1 VDTSKAQQRSTY
13 TYGFGWELDS
23 IAGHKQIHHGGSLPG
38 FRSQFARFVDDRVSV
53 IVLTNGDDADAA
65 FFAVGVANFYIQGL
79 LPVRVAAK
87 IDPKVLDTYVGRY
100 QGTSV
105 ISISREG
112 GKLVFQT
119 EANPEKVELFPL
131 SENSFFIED
140 QLLVTYVF
148 KKDEA
153 GQLNLVLMRD
163 GKEARRI
170 KKIN

>member
-1 VDTSKAQQRSTY
+1 M
-13 TYGFGWELDS
+13 
-23 IAGHKQIHHGGSLPG
+23 
-38 FRSQFARFVDDRVSV
+38 
-53 IVLTNGDDADAA
+53 
-65 FFAVGVANFYIQGL
+65 
-79 LPVRVAAK
+79 
-87 IDPKVLDTYVGRY
+87 
-100 QGTSV
+100 

-119 EANPEKVELFPL
+119 EADPEKVELFPL

-153 GQLNLVLMRD
+153 GQQNLVLMRD
-163 GKEARRI
+163 GKEVRRI